1 MTVAHTSARSAPVS
15 GAETSV
21 AKAHTTSSADE
32 IVASF
37 AEADHQTASL
47 EGYTFE
53 DWLSLVFFWL
63 MTALVCLQ
71 FITRYILNDSVSW
84 TEELAV
90 YCLIVVV
97 FVGSAACVRRSR
109 HIQVNFLYRYLP
121 KPLAKLC
128 SALVDLLQ
136 IAFFCYV
143 AWLFS
148 RYALAVNNEP
158 MTTIQWNKS
167 HVYWLAFAGMLLM
180 ALRSIQTTC
189 MHWRQGYSALTR
201 PEAYD

>member
-1 MTVAHTSARSAPVS
+1 MAAATPSPHSAQIS
-15 GAETSV
+15 GAETS
-21 AKAHTTSSADE
+21 AANTRTISSADE

-37 AEADHQTASL
+37 AEADHQTVSL
-47 EGYTFE
+47 ESYAFE
-53 DWLSLVFFWL
+53 DWLSLIFFWL

-121 KPLAKLC
+121 KPLGKLC
-128 SALVDLLQ
+128 STLVDLLQ
-136 IAFFCYV
+136 IGFFCYV
-143 AWLFS
+143 AWLFA

-180 ALRSIQTTC
+180 ALRSIQTTYL
-189 MHWRQGYSALTR
+189 HWRQGYSALTR

>member
-1 MTVAHTSARSAPVS
+1 MTAAHQKSHSEPLAGTETTS
-15 GAETSV
+15 
-21 AKAHTTSSADE
+21 KAHAISSADE

-37 AEADHQTASL
+37 AEADHQLASL
-47 EGYTFE
+47 EGYSFE
-53 DWLSLVFFWL
+53 DWLALAFFWL

-71 FITRYILNDSVSW
+71 FISRYILNDSVSW

-97 FVGSAACVRRSR
+97 FIGSAACVRRSR

-121 KPLAKLC
+121 AGVGKLC
-128 SALVDLLQ
+128 SLLVDFLQ

-143 AWLFS
+143 SFLFAS
-148 RYALAVNNEP
+148 YALAVNNEP

-167 HVYWLAFAGMLLM
+167 HVYWLAFAGMFLM
-180 ALRSIQTTC
+180 AVRSLHTTYL
-189 MHWRQGYSALTR
+189 HWRQGYSALTR

>member
-1 MTVAHTSARSAPVS
+1 MAAATPSSHSAQTS
-15 GAETSV
+15 GAETY
-21 AKAHTTSSADE
+21 AANTHTISSADE

-37 AEADHQTASL
+37 AEADHQTVSL
-47 EGYTFE
+47 ESYSFE
-53 DWLSLVFFWL
+53 DWLSLIFFWL

-121 KPLAKLC
+121 KPLGKLC
-128 SALVDLLQ
+128 STLVDLLQ
-136 IAFFCYV
+136 IGFFCYV
-143 AWLFS
+143 AWLFAS
-148 RYALAVNNEP
+148 YALAVNNEP

-180 ALRSIQTTC
+180 ALRSIQTTYL
-189 MHWRQGYSALTR
+189 HWRQGYSALTR

>member
-15 GAETSV
+15 GAEISV

-47 EGYTFE
+47 GGYTFE

-121 KPLAKLC
+121 KPLGKLC

-180 ALRSIQTTC
+180 ALRSIQTTY

>member
-1 MTVAHTSARSAPVS
+1 MTAANRSARSVPAA
-15 GAETSV
+15 GAEVSPS
-21 AKAHTTSSADE
+21 KAHRISSADE

-37 AEADHQTASL
+37 AEADHQTVAL
-47 EGYTFE
+47 DGYTFE

-63 MTALVCLQ
+63 MTGLVCLQ

-90 YCLIVVV
+90 YCLIIVV

-121 KPLAKLC
+121 NSLGRLC
-128 SALVDLLQ
+128 SVLVDLLQ
-136 IAFFCYV
+136 VAFFCYV

-180 ALRSIQTTC
+180 ALRSIQTTYL
-189 MHWRQGYSALTR
+189 HWRQGYSALTR

>member
-15 GAETSV
+15 GVETSV

>member
-1 MTVAHTSARSAPVS
+1 MTVANSSARSASVG
-15 GAETSV
+15 GAETSTL
-21 AKAHTTSSADE
+21 KAHTTSSADE

-37 AEADHQTASL
+37 AEADHQTVSL
-47 EGYTFE
+47 ESYTFE
-53 DWLSLVFFWL
+53 DWLSLIFFWI

-97 FVGSAACVRRSR
+97 FIGSAACVRRSR

-121 KPLAKLC
+121 KPLGKLC

-136 IAFFCYV
+136 IVFFCYV

-167 HVYWLAFAGMLLM
+167 HVYWLAFAGMFLM
-180 ALRSIQTTC
+180 ALRSIHTTYL
-189 MHWRQGYSALTR
+189 HWRQGYSALTR

>member
-1 MTVAHTSARSAPVS
+1 MTVANSSVRSASVG
-15 GAETSV
+15 GAETSTL
-21 AKAHTTSSADE
+21 KAHTTSSADE

-37 AEADHQTASL
+37 AEADHQTVSL
-47 EGYTFE
+47 ESYTFE
-53 DWLSLVFFWL
+53 DWLSLIFFWL
-63 MTALVCLQ
+63 MTGLVCLQ

-97 FVGSAACVRRSR
+97 FIGSAACVRRSR

-121 KPLAKLC
+121 KPLDKLC

-180 ALRSIQTTC
+180 AIRSIQITYL
-189 MHWRQGYSALTR
+189 HWRQGYSALTR

>member
-1 MTVAHTSARSAPVS
+1 MAAATPSSHSAQIS
-15 GAETSV
+15 GAETS
-21 AKAHTTSSADE
+21 AANTHTISSADE

-37 AEADHQTASL
+37 AEADHQTVSL
-47 EGYTFE
+47 ESYSFE
-53 DWLSLVFFWL
+53 DWLSLIFFWL

-121 KPLAKLC
+121 KPLGKLC
-128 SALVDLLQ
+128 STLVDLLQ
-136 IAFFCYV
+136 IGFFCYV
-143 AWLFS
+143 AWLFAS
-148 RYALAVNNEP
+148 YALAVNNEP

-180 ALRSIQTTC
+180 ALRSIQTTYL
-189 MHWRQGYSALTR
+189 HWRQGYSALTR

>member
-1 MTVAHTSARSAPVS
+1 MTAATPSSRSAHRSGADTSAAN
-15 GAETSV
+15 T
-21 AKAHTTSSADE
+21 HIISSADE

-37 AEADHQTASL
+37 AEADHQTVSL
-47 EGYTFE
+47 ESYAFE
-53 DWLSLVFFWL
+53 DWLSLIFFWL

-121 KPLAKLC
+121 KPLGKLC
-128 SALVDLLQ
+128 STLVDLLQ
-136 IAFFCYV
+136 IGFFCYV
-143 AWLFS
+143 AWLFAS
-148 RYALAVNNEP
+148 YALAVNNEP

-180 ALRSIQTTC
+180 ALRSIQTTYL
-189 MHWRQGYSALTR
+189 HWRQGYSALTR

>member
-1 MTVAHTSARSAPVS
+1 MTVAHTPARSAPVS

-47 EGYTFE
+47 EDYTFE

-121 KPLAKLC
+121 KPLGKLC
-128 SALVDLLQ
+128 STLVDLLQ
-136 IAFFCYV
+136 IGFFCYV
-143 AWLFS
+143 AWLFA

-180 ALRSIQTTC
+180 ALRSIQTTYL
-189 MHWRQGYSALTR
+189 HWRQGYSALTR

>member
-1 MTVAHTSARSAPVS
+1 MATTSHTPAAQPTSASSAHKVPT
-15 GAETSV
+15 A
-21 AKAHTTSSADE
+21 SSADE

-37 AEADHQTASL
+37 AEADHQTVSL
-47 EGYTFE
+47 NGYAFE

-63 MTALVCLQ
+63 MTILVCVQ

-97 FVGSAACVRRSR
+97 FIGSAACVRRSR
-109 HIQVNFLYRYLP
+109 HIQVNFIYRYLP
-121 KPLAKLC
+121 THLGKLC
-128 SALVDLLQ
+128 SVLVDLLQ
-136 IAFFCYV
+136 ITFFCYV
-143 AWLFS
+143 SWLFAS
-148 RYALAVNNEP
+148 YALAVNNEP

-167 HVYWLAFAGMLLM
+167 HVYWLAFSGMFLM
-180 ALRSIQTTC
+180 ALRSIQTTFL
-189 MHWRQGYSALTR
+189 HWRQGYSALTR

>member
-1 MTVAHTSARSAPVS
+1 MTAPTTSARS
-15 GAETSV
+15 TSV
-21 AKAHTTSSADE
+21 SETEASSSKAHTISSADE

-37 AEADHQTASL
+37 AEADNQTVSL
-47 EGYTFE
+47 ESYTFE
-53 DWLSLVFFWL
+53 DWLSLIFFWL

-71 FITRYILNDSVSW
+71 FVTRYILNDSVSW

-97 FVGSAACVRRSR
+97 FIGSAACVRRSR

-121 KPLAKLC
+121 KPLGKLC
-128 SALVDLLQ
+128 SALVDIMQ
-136 IAFFCYV
+136 ITFFCYV

-180 ALRSIQTTC
+180 ALRSIQTTYL
-189 MHWRQGYSALTR
+189 HWRQGYSALTR

>member
-15 GAETSV
+15 GAETSG

-121 KPLAKLC
+121 KPLGKLC

-180 ALRSIQTTC
+180 ALRSIQTTY

>member
-1 MTVAHTSARSAPVS
+1 MTAPTTSARS
-15 GAETSV
+15 TSV
-21 AKAHTTSSADE
+21 SETEASSSKAHTISSADE

-37 AEADHQTASL
+37 AEADNQTVSL
-47 EGYTFE
+47 ESYTFE
-53 DWLSLVFFWL
+53 DWLSLIFFWL

-71 FITRYILNDSVSW
+71 FVTRYILNDSVSW

-97 FVGSAACVRRSR
+97 FIGSAACVRRSR

-121 KPLAKLC
+121 KPLGKLC
-128 SALVDLLQ
+128 SVLVDIVQ

-180 ALRSIQTTC
+180 ALRSIQTTYL
-189 MHWRQGYSALTR
+189 HWRQGYSALTR

>member
-1 MTVAHTSARSAPVS
+1 MTAATPSSRSVPAT
-15 GAETSV
+15 GAESSPV
-21 AKAHTTSSADE
+21 KAHTVSSADE

-37 AEADHQTASL
+37 AEADHQTVSL
-47 EGYTFE
+47 ESYTFE

-121 KPLAKLC
+121 KPLGKLL

-167 HVYWLAFAGMLLM
+167 HVYWLAFAGMFLM
-180 ALRSIQTTC
+180 ALRSIQTTYL
-189 MHWRQGYSALTR
+189 HWRQGYSALTR

>member
-1 MTVAHTSARSAPVS
+1 MTVANSSHRSASVS
-15 GAETSV
+15 GAEASPN
-21 AKAHTTSSADE
+21 KAHTISSADE

-37 AEADHQTASL
+37 AEADHQTVSL
-47 EGYTFE
+47 ESYVFE

-121 KPLAKLC
+121 KPLGTLC

-136 IAFFCYV
+136 IGFFCYV

-167 HVYWLAFAGMLLM
+167 HVYWLAFAGMFLM
-180 ALRSIQTTC
+180 ALRSIQTTYL
-189 MHWRQGYSALTR
+189 HWRQGYSALTR

>member
-1 MTVAHTSARSAPVS
+1 MSTARSAADSAPDN
-15 GAETSV
+15 GARPLPKV
-21 AKAHTTSSADE
+21 HTISSADE

-37 AEADHQTASL
+37 AEADHQPTSL
-47 EGYTFE
+47 TGYSFE

-90 YCLIVVV
+90 YCLIPVV
-97 FVGSAACVRRSR
+97 FIGSAACVRRSR
-109 HIQVNFLYRYLP
+109 HIQVNFIYRYLP
-121 KPLAKLC
+121 VRIGKLC
-128 SALVDLLQ
+128 SMLVDLLQ
-136 IAFFCYV
+136 LAFFCYV
-143 AWLFS
+143 SWLFAC
-148 RYALAVNNEP
+148 YALAINNEP

-167 HVYWLAFAGMLLM
+167 HVYWLAFSGMFLM
-180 ALRSIQTTC
+180 ALRSVQTTFL
-189 MHWRQGYSALTR
+189 HWRQGYSALTR